1 MLRETMYSELAKWS
15 IEFKNVK
22 PGDEVLICVSPDK
35 DTTRYSAL
43 VTHLLGIDA
52 IPHVMVVNTPKD
64 AVGLWSLGR
73 GIKLPRTL
81 AMALKATDYIYWFAG
96 WDPAFLQ
103 EIRDARAA
111 GAQFLF
117 GWQQSTNEALWHIKD
132 IDRVAMAEKAK
143 RWARML
149 NEHKGKE
156 FRLITGGEELTG
168 TTKRFEGWGPGT
180 GKASWT
186 QNETMSVGD
195 FSDVNGVQNVDW
207 IGTLSEVM
215 PGEKARFTFEDGV
228 LVKSEGE
235 IGKMFWKA
243 LGQMDDP
250 NMYKFAE
257 LAIGMNPYTRKGMTS
272 LGAPNLVM
280 TVPPFHEIKQ
290 SEGTVHT
297 ALGDSGGRI
306 LEEGETSIVAKL
318 HIDVVSFTPTLYV
331 DGKKYVEDGKLL
343 FD

>member
-1 MLRETMYSELAKWS
+1 MYSELAKWS

-22 PGDEVLICVSPDK
+22 KGDEVLICVSQDT

-43 VTHLLGIDA
+43 VTHLKAIEA
-52 IPHVMVVNTPKD
+52 IPHVMVVNTPKE

-73 GIKLPRTL
+73 GVKLPRTL
-81 AMALKATDYIYWFAG
+81 AMALKATDYIYWFAD

-117 GWQQSTNEALWHIKD
+117 GWQQSLKEATWHIKD
-132 IDRVAMAEKAK
+132 IDRVAMAEKAQ
-143 RWARML
+143 RWAKML

-156 FRLITGGEELTG
+156 FKLITGDDELTG

-195 FSDVNGVQNVDW
+195 FDDVNGVVNIDW
-207 IGTLSEVM
+207 IGTLSETM
-215 PGEKARFTFEDGV
+215 PHEKAKYTFKDGV
-228 LVKSEGE
+228 LVKAEGE
-235 IGKMFWKA
+235 IGEMFWKA
-243 LGQMDDP
+243 LESLDDP
-250 NMYKFAE
+250 NMFKFAE
-257 LAIGMNPYTRKGMTS
+257 LAVGMNPYTRKGLTS
-272 LGAPNLVM
+272 LGAPNLPM
-280 TVPPFHEIKQ
+280 TIPPFHEIKQ
-290 SEGTVHT
+290 SEGTIHI

-306 LEEGETSIVAKL
+306 LQPGESTIVAKL
-318 HIDVVSFTPTLYV
+318 HIDVITFKPTLIV
-331 DGKKYVEDGKLL
+331 EGVKYVEDGKLL